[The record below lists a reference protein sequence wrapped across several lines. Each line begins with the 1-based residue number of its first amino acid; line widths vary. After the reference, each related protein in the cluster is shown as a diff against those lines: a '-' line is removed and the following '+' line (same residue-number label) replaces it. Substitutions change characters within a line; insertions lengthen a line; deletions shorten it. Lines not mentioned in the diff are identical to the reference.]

1 MVKGGGGGGRGQL
14 NGEWEMEEKWEMHCS
29 HIV

>member
-1 MVKGGGGGGRGQL
+1 MVKGGGWGRGQL